1 MLSIADIIPPDQ
13 NYVGMFDVRIHKP
26 SKQESRKSF
35 PITKY
40 TITSP
45 IDNHTYNLQDCLLL
59 GHSLNIIE
67 VIVVTTNHDS
77 YIYTFTSL
85 QYIHRAN
92 RENII
97 PNRYILTITPYASK
111 TTTYVAGAN
120 SIKLIPPNNNE
131 AFPSVVMDLFGID
144 SSDRSKR
151 RIGKNKKK

>member
-35 PITKY
+35 PLTKY

-45 IDNHTYNLQDCLLL
+45 TTNASYNLQDYMLLR
-59 GHSLNIIE
+59 NFPNTIE
-67 VIVVTTNHDS
+67 VIIVTTNNDS
-77 YIYTFTSL
+77 YIYTFTDL

-120 SIKLIPPNNNE
+120 SIKLIPSINNE
-131 AFPSVVMDLFGID
+131 ALPSMVMDLFD
-144 SSDRSKR
+144 TRSLSHPKR
-151 RIGKNKKK
+151 RVRKNKKK